1 MPIFIV
7 RYSEIGLKGP
17 RKRSEM
23 ERRLMKNITAALSDS
38 PDIRIWRERGRIF
51 LEVPDTI
58 KHFVFEALG
67 TVFGIKSF
75 SECTVVS
82 FSTADDLINVAR
94 GHFATFTESRRF
106 AVRATRTGH
115 HDFTSIDIE
124 RRLGEALLPG
134 SLGVDLEKP
143 DFTARLD
150 IRERKAYLYD
160 SIFKGAGGFPLGTQG
175 RMVSLVSGG
184 IDSPVAAWMM
194 MKRGCIQDI
203 VFCSLAPPID
213 TFEFL
218 NSVEPLISRWSHGS
232 DLTIH
237 IFDGSPMIEA
247 MAHGNGFVHANV
259 GFKKFLYELAGIV
272 NTRIGGYG
280 IVTGESVGQVSSQTA
295 ENLSALSMAVR
306 IPIYRPLIGFDKE
319 EIVDLS
325 RRIGTF
331 PETSLG
337 EFCSIFSGNP
347 SISIKPEDLQQDE
360 VPENLMHEIVQS
372 EITVRKADF
381 GAYLENIRKSLIHDE
396 SSMDGALIVDLRSE
410 EKYRSW
416 HPDGSIHVPLA
427 EVTSLPDK
435 YGKDRTYLFYCSKG
449 LMSAYAAS
457 RLRSMGINTVYTD
470 EGKLKK
476 MIAEK
481 KTSIMN
487 K

>member
-1 MPIFIV
+1 
-7 RYSEIGLKGP
+7 
-17 RKRSEM
+17 
-23 ERRLMKNITAALSDS
+23 
-38 PDIRIWRERGRIF
+38 
-51 LEVPDTI
+51 
-58 KHFVFEALG
+58 
-67 TVFGIKSF
+67 
-75 SECTVVS
+75 
-82 FSTADDLINVAR
+82 
-94 GHFATFTESRRF
+94 
-106 AVRATRTGH
+106 
-115 HDFTSIDIE
+115 
-124 RRLGEALLPG
+124 
-134 SLGVDLEKP
+134 
-143 DFTARLD
+143 
-150 IRERKAYLYD
+150 
-160 SIFKGAGGFPLGTQG
+160 
-175 RMVSLVSGG
+175 MVSLVSGG

-347 SISIKPEDLQQDE
+347 SISIKPEDLEQDE

-381 GAYLENIRKSLIHDE
+381 GAFLENVRKSLIHDE
-396 SSMDGALIVDLRSE
+396 SSMDGAIIVDLRSE

-435 YGKDRTYLFYCSKG
+435 YGKNRTYLFYCSKG
-449 LMSAYAAS
+449 LLSAYAAS

>member
-23 ERRLMKNITAALSDS
+23 EIRLVKNITAALSD
-38 PDIRIWRERGRIF
+38 PPEMRIWRERGRIF
-51 LEVPDTI
+51 MEVPDTL
-58 KHFVFEALG
+58 KQNVSAALQ

-75 SECTVVS
+75 SECIVVS
-82 FSTADDLINVAR
+82 FDNADDLVKTAR
-94 GHFATFTESRRF
+94 DHFAAFTKSRIF

-134 SLGVDLEKP
+134 SLGVDLENP

-150 IRERKAYLYD
+150 IREKKAYLYD
-160 SIFKGAGGFPLGTQG
+160 SILKGAGGFPLGTQG
-175 RMVSLVSGG
+175 KMVSLVSGG

-218 NSVEPLISRWSHGS
+218 NSVQPLVNNWSHGA
-232 DLTIH
+232 DIKIH
-237 IFDGSPMIEA
+237 IFDGSPLIDA
-247 MAHGNGFVHANV
+247 MAHDHGFAHPNV

-295 ENLSALSMAVR
+295 ENLSALSMSVR
-306 IPIYRPLIGFDKE
+306 IPIHRPLIGFDKE
-319 EIVDLS
+319 EIVELS
-325 RRIGTF
+325 RKIGTF

-347 SISIKPEDLQQDE
+347 SISITPDDLEQDE
-360 VPENLMHEIVQS
+360 VSENLMHEIIQS
-372 EITVRKADF
+372 EVTVKKADF
-381 GAYLENIRKSLIHDE
+381 ADFLESIRKGLSRNDPSVE
-396 SSMDGALIVDLRSE
+396 GALFVDLRSD

-416 HPDGSIHVPLA
+416 HPEGSIHVPLA
-427 EVTSLPDK
+427 EVSSLPDK
-435 YGKDRTYLFYCSKG
+435 YGKNRTYLFYCSKG

-457 RLRSMGINTVYTD
+457 RLRSMGINTMYMD

-476 MIAEK
+476 MISETK
-481 KTSIMN
+481 PQ
-487 K
+487 

>member
-23 ERRLMKNITAALSDS
+23 ERRLVKNITAALSDP
-38 PDIRIWRERGRIF
+38 PDMRIWRERGRIF
-51 LEVPDTI
+51 LEVPDTL
-58 KHFVFEALG
+58 KQAVSGALG

-75 SECTVVS
+75 SECTVAS
-82 FSTADDLINVAR
+82 FDTAADLVNVAR
-94 GHFATFTESRRF
+94 DHFATFTKSSIF

-134 SLGVDLEKP
+134 SLGVDLENP

-150 IRERKAYLYD
+150 IREKKAYLYD

-175 RMVSLVSGG
+175 KMVSLVSGG

-218 NSVEPLISRWSHGS
+218 NSIQPLVNRWSHGA
-232 DLTIH
+232 DITIH
-237 IFDGSPMIEA
+237 IFNGSPLIEA
-247 MAHGNGFVHANV
+247 MAHDHGFIHPNV

-272 NTRIGGYG
+272 NTRIGGCG

-295 ENLSALSMAVR
+295 ENLSALSMSVR

-319 EIVDLS
+319 EIIDLS
-325 RRIGTF
+325 RHIGTF

-337 EFCSIFSGNP
+337 EFCSIFSENP
-347 SISIKPEDLQQDE
+347 SISIKPADLEQDE
-360 VPENLMHEIVQS
+360 VPENLMHEIIQS

-381 GAYLENIRKSLIHDE
+381 ANFLESIRKSLSHNDPSI
-396 SSMDGALIVDLRSE
+396 DGALIVDLRSE
-410 EKYRSW
+410 QKYRSW
-416 HPDGSIHVPLA
+416 HPEGSIHVPLV

-435 YGKDRTYLFYCSKG
+435 YGKNKTYLFYCSKG

-457 RLRSMGINTVYTD
+457 RLKSMGINTMYTD
-470 EGKLKK
+470 EAKLKK
-476 MIAEK
+476 MISE
-481 KTSIMN
+481 N
-487 K
+487 KRQ